1 MAKAGAADVF
11 VTASSDIKGLNAIQI
26 AQKLTIPESSTGFKV
41 ITFETP
47 IGIASPINRTTP
59 GFIGGGRT
67 SGGAREF
74 VVPNQPLPK
83 NAKIKTVN

>member
-1 MAKAGAADVF
+1 M
-11 VTASSDIKGLNAIQI
+11 NATQI

-47 IGIASPINRTTP
+47 QGIASPINRTTS

-67 SGGAREF
+67 VGGAREF
-74 VVPNQPLPK
+74 VVPNQPIPN